1 MNVMVLSRRGL
12 IALTLIAVSFLAG
25 VAVGGH
31 RRRGSCPTEEA
42 NTLGVRIFNY
52 RHSEEDAWKHLPSI
66 GVNHVF
72 LGIPAPGQ
80 SEALKQKLAAHH
92 LTAPVMRG
100 NGEFTKPACVDV
112 LGVQIETAA
121 KLGAKYI
128 FLSLQH
134 PGVDKPTVYGWLRKA
149 GEIARRHGITLVL
162 ETHPDLGTNADV
174 QLETMRAVNHPNVRV
189 NFDTGNIT
197 FYNKGRDAVTELKKI
212 LPYVATLEIKDH
224 TGEFGVWD
232 FPRLGTGKVD
242 IPGVLKVIRQSGFR
256 GPITLE
262 IEGRKVGDVIYPN
275 TKPEIER
282 NIAESVKYIRSLG
295 QFD

>member
-1 MNVMVLSRRGL
+1 MNLMSLSRRGL
-12 IALTLIAVSFLAG
+12 IALTLIVASLLAG
-25 VAVGGH
+25 AAVGGH
-31 RRRGSCPTEEA
+31 RRRGSCQADEP

-66 GVNHVF
+66 GVKHVF
-72 LGIPAPGQ
+72 LSVPAPADA
-80 SEALKQKLAAHH
+80 ETLKQKLAASHM
-92 LTAPVMRG
+92 TAPVMRG
-100 NGEFTKPACVDV
+100 NGEFTKPACVDA
-112 LGVQIETAA
+112 LAVQIDTAA

-149 GEIARRHGITLVL
+149 GDVARKHGIALVL

-212 LPYVATLEIKDH
+212 MPYVATLEIKDH
-224 TGEFGVWD
+224 TGQFEAWD

-242 IPGVLKVIRQSGFR
+242 IPGVLKVVRQSGFR

-262 IEGRKVGDVIYPN
+262 IEGRKVGDKLMPN
-275 TKPEIER
+275 TKPEIEQ
-282 NIAESVKYIRSLG
+282 NIAESVKYVRSLG